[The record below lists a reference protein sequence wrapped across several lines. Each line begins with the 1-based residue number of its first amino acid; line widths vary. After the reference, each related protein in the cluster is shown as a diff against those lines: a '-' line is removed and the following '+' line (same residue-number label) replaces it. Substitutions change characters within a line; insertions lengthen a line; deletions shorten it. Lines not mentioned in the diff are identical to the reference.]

1 LRRRA
6 AILLAALLFPLA
18 AVAQPAPA
26 QVDVCFTPAQH
37 CQPRIV
43 EAINAARSEIE
54 VQAYGFTSVPILG
67 ALAAA
72 KQRGVDVQ
80 VILDKS
86 NLTAQ
91 YSGAVYVAHTGIPIW
106 IDNRPAI
113 AHNKTIIIDK
123 RLVIGGSYN
132 YSSSAETRNAEN
144 VLFLESPT
152 VAAEFL
158 ANWESRR
165 QASMPFSAPRG
176 GQPGLGT
183 TFVLAGIATG
193 RPDDAG
199 GVPDAEKCRLIEQD
213 IAAYLATG
221 HPCACPYSLMRNG
234 SRCDDWSAWS
244 KRTTGSEPRC
254 YLSDFDR
261 PAAPR
266 VSVRVTPRMPPCGR
280 ADGQ

>member
-1 LRRRA
+1 VA
-6 AILLAALLFPLA
+6 VILAALLFPLA

-26 QVDVCFTPAQH
+26 QVDVCFTPAQR

-43 EAINAARSEIE
+43 EAINAARSEIR
-54 VQAYGFTSVPILG
+54 VQAYGFTAVPILG

-86 NLTAQ
+86 NLSPR
-91 YSGAVYVAHTGIPIW
+91 YSGAVYVARVGVPVW

-113 AHNKTIIIDK
+113 AHNKTIIIDR

-132 YSSSAETRNAEN
+132 YSPSAETRNAEN
-144 VLFLESPT
+144 VLFVESPT
-152 VAAEFL
+152 LVAEFL

-165 QASMPFSAPRG
+165 QASMPLSAPQG
-176 GQPGLGT
+176 DQPGPGT
-183 TFVLAGIATG
+183 TLMLAGVAPG
-193 RPDDAG
+193 RADAVG
-199 GVPDAEKCRLIEQD
+199 RVPDVEKCRLIEQD

-234 SRCDDWSAWS
+234 RRCDEWSAWS
-244 KRTTGSEPRC
+244 KRNGGSEPRC
-254 YLSDFDR
+254 YLSDFDI
-261 PAAPR
+261 PAAPH
-266 VSVRVTPRMPPCGR
+266 VSVGPPPCER
-280 ADGQ
+280 AAGK